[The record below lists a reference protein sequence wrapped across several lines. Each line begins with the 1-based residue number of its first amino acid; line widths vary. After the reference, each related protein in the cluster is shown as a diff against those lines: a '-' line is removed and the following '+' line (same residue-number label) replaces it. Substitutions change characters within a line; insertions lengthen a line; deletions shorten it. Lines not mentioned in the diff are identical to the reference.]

1 MKGYEK
7 MKLNN
12 GTLELNQVNFE
23 HIQGRMDNA
32 EMTLQEAFEQ
42 ELDEHN
48 IQLKNVYEVQM
59 NMGIDKKFI
68 ELYCRIACE
77 VKTGRSK

>member
-1 MKGYEK
+1 

-23 HIQGRMDNA
+23 HIQGRMDYA

-42 ELDEHN
+42 GLYENN
-48 IQLKNVYEVQM
+48 IQLKNVYEIQT
-59 NMGIDKKFI
+59 NMGIDRKYI
-68 ELYCRIACE
+68 DLYCRICCE
-77 VKTGRSK
+77 IKTGRSN